1 LRCNGQSIICAFEGY
16 VVVDRA
22 AVGPIGDEAE
32 PGRRLDRTLGR
43 VGHDKDRTIMRL
55 DPTLDSRKKPSY

>member
-1 LRCNGQSIICAFEGY
+1 M
-16 VVVDRA
+16 DRA